1 MENTTIQHLQ
11 AHLIQRVKSTT
22 DVDKLVRFLIFLD
35 ELPISED
42 SAKRIFR
49 PIRKGI
55 TLEMLKKE
63 QNFQGTNWDKADEW
77 VKELDIQ
84 EPIEILLS
92 QLSE

>member
-63 QNFQGTNWDKADEW
+63 QNFQGTNWDKADAW

-84 EPIEILLS
+84 NHTF
-92 QLSE
+92 